1 MWLQRDKYQIPK
13 QDRHTREKI
22 STYNN
27 DDDDDDDDDDK
38 RINRFKQQKI

>member
-1 MWLQRDKYQIPK
+1 MWLQRDKFQIPK
-13 QDRHTREKI
+13 QNRHTREKI

-27 DDDDDDDDDDK
+27 DDDDDDDDDK